1 MSAPALSRNLPDD
14 PFRSGL
20 FGAIVLHLLV
30 AATFIGLGYLLNVS
44 SHHYGESTSSVGA
57 IQASMVSTLPLPQKF
72 KPVENQVLAPQN
84 PSPAPMPP
92 PKAEA
97 APPPR
102 DTDIEIKRKT
112 LPRKIAPVRTQPPPL
127 HPQPTPP
134 SPKAQTG
141 ESAMQFPEATVQTV
155 NGTATITVQSRTLG
169 ERYGWYIRI
178 ISQKV
183 QQYYSQQYPDP
194 HSSAGRS
201 VTITF
206 YVDNGGAPTRVRI
219 ETASGSPTLDNAGV
233 RAVEEVDTFGPNPA
247 NQPIPIEFTF
257 NYHR

>member
-1 MSAPALSRNLPDD
+1 MSTPAISRNLPDD

-20 FGAIVLHLLV
+20 LEAVVLHLLV
-30 AATFIGLGYLLNVS
+30 VAAFLGLGYYVDYSRN
-44 SHHYGESTSSVGA
+44 HFGESSSSVGA
-57 IQASMVSTLPLPQKF
+57 IQATMVAALPLPQKF
-72 KPVENQVLAPQN
+72 KPVENQVLAPQQA
-84 PSPAPMPP
+84 SPAPLPP
-92 PKAEA
+92 SKAEA

-112 LPRKIAPVRTQPPPL
+112 IPKKLAPVYTPAPPR
-127 HPQPTPP
+127 HPQPTPL

-141 ESAMQFPEATVQTV
+141 ESAMQLPEATVQTV
-155 NGTATITVQSRTLG
+155 NGTATVTVQSRTLG
-169 ERYGWYIRI
+169 ERYGWYIQI

-183 QQYYSQQYPDP
+183 QQYYSQQFPDP
-194 HSSAGRS
+194 RSSAGRS

-206 YVDNGGAPTRVRI
+206 FVDTSGTPQRVRI
-219 ETASGSPTLDNAGV
+219 QTPSGSPTLDNAGM

>member
-1 MSAPALSRNLPDD
+1 MSMQALSRDLPDD
-14 PFRSGL
+14 RIGSGL
-20 FGAIVLHLLV
+20 AGAIALHLLI
-30 AATFIGLGYLLNVS
+30 AAALLGLGLYLNES
-44 SHHYGESTSSVGA
+44 TNNFGEHTSSVGA
-57 IQASMVSTLPLPQKF
+57 IQASMVSALPLPQKF
-72 KPVENQVLAPQN
+72 KPIQNQVLAPQQA
-84 PSPAPMPP
+84 SEAALPP

-102 DTDIEIKRKT
+102 ETDIEIKRKT
-112 LPRKIAPVRTQPPPL
+112 LPRNVAPVYTPPPPR

-141 ESAMQFPEATVQTV
+141 ENAMQLPEATLQTA
-155 NGTATITVQSRTLG
+155 NGTATVTVQSRTLG
-169 ERYGWYIRI
+169 ERYGWYIQI

-194 HSSAGRS
+194 RSSAGRS

-219 ETASGSPTLDNAGV
+219 QAPSGSPTLDSAGM

-257 NYHR
+257 NYHK